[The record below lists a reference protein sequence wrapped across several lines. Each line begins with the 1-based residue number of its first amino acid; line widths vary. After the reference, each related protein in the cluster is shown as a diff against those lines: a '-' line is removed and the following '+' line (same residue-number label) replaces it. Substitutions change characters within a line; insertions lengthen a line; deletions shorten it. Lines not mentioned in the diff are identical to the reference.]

1 MEIIHDTLNQVG
13 ELGPLLLFTTSCWLL
28 FEKKTMLYYY
38 IIGSIINVILNI
50 IMKITIQQPRPR
62 VDEETFQLMLTHFK
76 QDVFKHGIPDI
87 FGMPSGHAQS
97 VVFSTAF
104 IYLTMKNKNWLLLYS
119 VVSLVTMGQRVVY
132 KHHTICQVIIGSFIG
147 LGFAFFVFYLGKR
160 KIVGVLK
167 QHDDDFAF
175 V

>member
-1 MEIIHDTLNQVG
+1 MEIIHDTLHQVG

-62 VDEETFQLMLTHFK
+62 IDDETFQLMLTHFK

-87 FGMPSGHAQS
+87 FGMPSGHAQA
-97 VVFSTAF
+97 VIFSTVF
-104 IYLTMKNKNWLLLYS
+104 VYLCIKNKNWLILYS
-119 VVSLVTMGQRVVY
+119 VISLVTMWQRVIY
-132 KHHTICQVIIGSFIG
+132 KHHTVGQIIIGAFIG
-147 LGFAFFVFYLGKR
+147 AGFAVCVFYLGKR
-160 KIVGVLK
+160 KIVGILK
-167 QHDDDFAF
+167 QRDDDFAF